1 MLLSRIKIFIL
12 VLILFL
18 GFWLRFQNLAV
29 WPRHGATFDEF
40 AWTWLGINLIEK
52 RVPVSWSRHPQYKET
67 KLIIYQGAAFQ
78 LVKPYLE
85 HPPLFGLVAG
95 GFAKLNDVS
104 NMYQV
109 TLAKIRPLALIL
121 GVFSIL
127 MVFLLVWEL
136 YGLNLGFLAAL
147 LYATI
152 PTVVVGS
159 RLVQNENFL
168 IPFWLVSLYF
178 TAKYLRTKKRWL
190 RNAAIVTAGL
200 LPLAKVP
207 WLVAPFSLAMIFA
220 YQKKWKDA
228 LMTVIVTIFFFSFF
242 ILYGFYFDKEV
253 FLGLW
258 LLQLSRYDMSFVGF
272 FSLFTKPLLIDR
284 AYLDGWIYFGFI
296 SLFLLVRDFKKHIF
310 ILFPFLAYFLVFI
323 FAIPDEAGHGWYRYP
338 FYPFLIISIA
348 LFLKE
353 FLFKNQI
360 LTFLFFSFVGLTLLQ
375 LTWVPVFGF
384 SYSVLRTAIL
394 GFSLVLLPLFF
405 ESKKLVG
412 GIKLWSYFLFILL
425 ILFNIWAV
433 YLYNEN

>member
-1 MLLSRIKIFIL
+1 MLLSKIKIFIL
-12 VLILFL
+12 VFILFL
-18 GFWLRFQNLAV
+18 GFWLRLQNLTV

-40 AWTWLGINLIEK
+40 AWTWLGINLLQE
-52 RVPVSWSRHPQYKET
+52 RVPISWSRHPQYKET

-95 GFAKLNDVS
+95 GFAKLNGVS
-104 NMYQV
+104 DMYQV

-127 MVFLLVWEL
+127 AVFLLVGEL
-136 YGLNLGFLAAL
+136 YGVNLGFIAAL

-168 IPFWLVSLYF
+168 IPFWLTSLYF
-178 TAKYLRTKKRWL
+178 AAKYLRTKKKWL
-190 RNAAIVTAGL
+190 KNVAIIIAGL

-220 YQKKWKDA
+220 SQKKWKEA
-228 LMTVIVTIFFFSFF
+228 LMTVIITLLFFSFF
-242 ILYGFYFDKEV
+242 IAYGFYFDKEV

-258 LLQLSRYDMSFVGF
+258 RLQLSRYDMSFVSH
-272 FSLFTKPLLIDR
+272 FSFFTKPLLVDR

-296 SLFLLVRDFKKHIF
+296 SLFLLARDFKKHLL
-310 ILFPFLAYFLVFI
+310 ILLPFLAYFLVFI

-353 FLFKNQI
+353 SLFKNQV
-360 LTFLFFSFVGLTLLQ
+360 LAFLFFSFVGLALFQ
-375 LTWVPVFGF
+375 LTWIPVFGF
-384 SYSVLRTAIL
+384 SYSVLRIAIV

-405 ESKKLVG
+405 ESKKLIG
-412 GIKLWSYFLFILL
+412 GIRAWSYFLFALL

-433 YLYNEN
+433 YLYNEQ